1 MKLSV
6 ILPIYNEEGSIEEL
20 YREIKAALA
29 GIDFA
34 SQNYEIIAV
43 NDGSEDKS
51 FEILKRISQDDRSF
65 RVINF
70 RRNYGQTAA
79 ISAGI
84 DFARGEILIPL
95 DADLQND
102 PADIPKFLEKINQG
116 FDVVSGWRKERKD
129 AFSRRFPSQVANFI
143 ISFITKVKLH
153 DYGCTMKAYKRELV
167 KDIRFYGEMHRF
179 MPAYAAW
186 YGAKIGEIVV
196 NHRPRK
202 CGQAKYGIS
211 RIFRVILDLL
221 TVKFLM
227 AYLTK
232 PMHFF
237 GRAGLIL
244 LFLGFLSGI
253 ATLMLKFVFGISLS
267 TTQLPLLTVFL
278 IIIGVQFIL
287 MGLLAEILIRIYY
300 EPRGKSPYTIKEK
313 INFDADDNP
322 KS

>member
-51 FEILKRISQDDRSF
+51 FEILKRISQDDRGF

-70 RRNYGQTAA
+70 RRNCGQTAA

>member
-6 ILPIYNEEGSIEEL
+6 IIPIYNEQESIEEL
-20 YREIKAALA
+20 YQEIKSVLV
-29 GIDFA
+29 GLSLD
-34 SQNYEIIAV
+34 YEIIAV

-51 FEILKRISQDDRSF
+51 LEILRRIGQNDSNF
-65 RVINF
+65 KVVNF

-84 DFARGEILIPL
+84 DCSRGEILIPL

-116 FDVVSGWRKERKD
+116 FDVVSGWRKNRKD
-129 AFSRRFPSQVANFI
+129 SFDRRLPSQVANWL

-153 DYGCTMKAYKRELV
+153 DYGCTIKAYKKELV

-186 YGAKIGEIVV
+186 HGAKIGEIIV
-196 NHRPRK
+196 NHRKRK
-202 CGQAKYGIS
+202 YGKAKYGLS
-211 RIFRVILDLL
+211 RVFRVILDLL

-227 AYLTK
+227 TYMTK
-232 PMHFF
+232 PIHFF
-237 GRAGLIL
+237 GRAGFLL
-244 LFLGFLSGI
+244 LFLGFLSGL
-253 ATLMLKFVFGISLS
+253 ATLILKFILGMSLTS
-267 TTQLPLLTVFL
+267 TQLPLITVFL
-278 IIIGVQFIL
+278 IIVGVQFIL

-300 EPRGKSPYTIKEK
+300 EPRGKSPYSIKEK
-313 INFDADDNP
+313 INF
-322 KS
+322 

>member
-6 ILPIYNEEGSIEEL
+6 IIPIYNEEGSIEEL
-20 YREIKAALA
+20 YLEIKAVLA
-29 GIDFA
+29 NFSPEA
-34 SQNYEIIAV
+34 YEIIAV

-51 FEILKRISQDDRSF
+51 LEVLKRISQQDSNF
-65 RVINF
+65 KVINF

-84 DFARGEILIPL
+84 DSARGEILIPL

-102 PADIPKFLEKINQG
+102 PADIPKFLEKISQG
-116 FDVVSGWRKERKD
+116 FDVVSGWRKARKD
-129 AFSRRFPSQVANFI
+129 TFSRRFPSQIANFL
-143 ISFITKVKLH
+143 ISFITNVKLH

-186 YGAKIGEIVV
+186 YGAKIAEIAV

-202 CGQAKYGIS
+202 CGRAKYGMS

-237 GRAGLIL
+237 GRAGLFL
-244 LFLGFLSGI
+244 LFLGFLSGL
-253 ATLMLKFVFGISLS
+253 ATLILKFVLGISLR

-278 IIIGVQFIL
+278 VIIGVQFIL

-313 INFDADDNP
+313 INFDSDDNP